1 MSRNSIIP
9 VESRVAPTQKKSGNV
24 AQEGQSSLNSTSS
37 STKVEKLCFP
47 PYIQDSTET
56 QTTPRPITS

>member
-9 VESRVAPTQKKSGNV
+9 VESRNVTTQTKNGNI
-24 AQEGQSSLNSTSS
+24 ARDSQSSLNSASS
-37 STKVEKLCFP
+37 SAKIEKLCFK
-47 PYIQDSTET
+47 DSTET

>member
-37 STKVEKLCFP
+37 STKVEKLCFK
-47 PYIQDSTET
+47 DSTET
-56 QTTPRPITS
+56 QTTPRPTTS